1 MPMLRFK
8 VERLNE
14 LLGVGLEELSE
25 ILFKLKCESSMSEGY
40 LEVEVNSDRPDMFM
54 GEGLARAVKG
64 IIGVEVG
71 WRKPHV
77 VDSGFKIIVEDVP
90 TRPYIVA
97 AVVYNVN
104 IDNDY
109 FLEELIQFQEKLHEG
124 LGRRRRKAAIGL
136 HDADK
141 IPGKMLRYAM
151 APVDITFKPLGYAK
165 SVRAREVLERDKK
178 GLEYGWISRLGDLHP
193 FIFSNGEIITMP
205 PVLNSDITRLEVGT
219 RNLFIDVTSTDLRIA
234 EATLNIIVSNLVERP
249 GAYVGLVEIEAS
261 WGGFYPRMEPKIIKV
276 RGDEVNKILGLKLD
290 VIEMKK
296 LLERMRYNVKV
307 EGELL
312 EIEVPP
318 YRVDME
324 GVVDIAEDVAMAIGY
339 DKLNPTLWQPGV
351 RGEYHELTR
360 LSRTIRLILVGL
372 GFTEVMKL
380 SLVNPQLLEA
390 LGLRGEALEIL
401 NPVQLEYSVLRPSI
415 IVTLLDLLREN
426 KHTPKPVKVFEI
438 GPVVTRIGDSVEED
452 ERVGLA
458 IMDEEVSYEDIQAP
472 VYYMLRVLGIDF
484 MVKRITTPYTID
496 GRTGE
501 IVAKGMR
508 LGIIGEVKPE
518 VLEKLELEHP
528 VVIAE
533 ISLGRILDM
542 LKTT

>member
-1 MPMLRFK
+1 
-8 VERLNE
+8 
-14 LLGVGLEELSE
+14 
-25 ILFKLKCESSMSEGY
+25 
-40 LEVEVNSDRPDMFM
+40 
-54 GEGLARAVKG
+54 
-64 IIGVEVG
+64 
-71 WRKPHV
+71 
-77 VDSGFKIIVEDVP
+77 
-90 TRPYIVA
+90 
-97 AVVYNVN
+97 
-104 IDNDY
+104 
-109 FLEELIQFQEKLHEG
+109 
-124 LGRRRRKAAIGL
+124 
-136 HDADK
+136 
-141 IPGKMLRYAM
+141 
-151 APVDITFKPLGYAK
+151 
-165 SVRAREVLERDKK
+165 
-178 GLEYGWISRLGDLHP
+178 
-193 FIFSNGEIITMP
+193 
-205 PVLNSDITRLEVGT
+205 
-219 RNLFIDVTSTDLRIA
+219 
-234 EATLNIIVSNLVERP
+234 
-249 GAYVGLVEIEAS
+249 
-261 WGGFYPRMEPKIIKV
+261 MEPKIIKV
-276 RGDEVNKILGLKLD
+276 RWDEVNKILGLKLD